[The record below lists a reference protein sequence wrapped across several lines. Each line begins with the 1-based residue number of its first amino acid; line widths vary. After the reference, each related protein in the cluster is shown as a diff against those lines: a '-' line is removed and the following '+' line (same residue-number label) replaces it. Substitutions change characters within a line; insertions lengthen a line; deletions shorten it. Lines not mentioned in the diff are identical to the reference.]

1 MRSISTTR
9 PAHGDYYVVTHDV
22 AQRLQSF
29 RSATLAVPRQNDS
42 MFEEFHRG
50 LQEKMQSALV
60 GVSVHTVHI
69 DDLAR
74 TIWEKVKHRVG
85 DRLVV
90 STCAEIIST
99 LNGGSRALNINRLFD
114 GTGELVGYGPRPG
127 CEPLTRQLDVLAA
140 QAGDRSV
147 FLMEEGAYSGGTI
160 RFVLQQMQERGVE
173 VSTLVMGFCTPATRE
188 HIEEVFTG
196 EIIVI
201 NEIGELVDWITDHD
215 LIPFTPGCGRM
226 LEEKTPEGCVCAF
239 PYILPF
245 GRMEEWTSLP
255 EDIALEISKFCL
267 EASIGFFGGFRKSDG
282 ASVTIRDLLDNHPAV
297 PIPVGMGEIPALETE
312 IVGFLLRAREKLV

>member
-1 MRSISTTR
+1 MQSLHSA
-9 PAHGDYYVVTHDV
+9 PSHGDYYVVTHDV

-29 RSATLAVPRQNDS
+29 RSATLDVPRQNDP
-42 MFEEFHRG
+42 MFDDFHAG
-50 LQEKMQSALV
+50 LQEKMQQALV

-90 STCAEIIST
+90 STCSEIISV
-99 LNGGSRALNINRLFD
+99 LNRGSRTLNINRLFD
-114 GTGELVGYGPRPG
+114 SRGELVGHGPRPG
-127 CEPLTRQLDVLAA
+127 CESLARQLDDLASA
-140 QAGDRSV
+140 AGNRSV
-147 FLMEEGAYSGGTI
+147 FLIEEGAYSGGTI
-160 RFVLQQMQERGVE
+160 RFVLRQLHERGVE
-173 VSTLVMGFCTPATRE
+173 VSTLVMGFCTPKTRDY
-188 HIEEVFTG
+188 IKEVFDG

-215 LIPFTPGCGRM
+215 LIPFTPGCGRVM
-226 LEEKTPEGCVCAF
+226 EEKTPEGCVCAF

-255 EDIALEISKFCL
+255 EDIARGISRFCL
-267 EASIGFFGGFRKSDG
+267 EASIRFFDGFSKSDG
-282 ASVTIRDLLDNHPAV
+282 SALTIRDLVDSYPAV
-297 PIPVGMGEIPALETE
+297 PIPVGNGEIPSLDAEV
-312 IVGFLLRAREKLV
+312 VGFLRAVRGRLV

>member
-1 MRSISTTR
+1 MQSLHSAR
-9 PAHGDYYVVTHDV
+9 PSHGDYYVVTHDV

-29 RSATLAVPRQNDS
+29 RSETLEVPRQNDP
-42 MFEEFHRG
+42 MFDEFHRG
-50 LQEKMQSALV
+50 LQEKVQQALA
-60 GVSVHTVHI
+60 GVAVHTVHI

-74 TIWEKVKHRVG
+74 TIWEKVKHGVG

-99 LNGGSRALNINRLFD
+99 LNGGSQVLNINRLFD
-114 GTGELVGYGPRPG
+114 SRGELIGYGPRPG
-127 CEPLTRQLDVLAA
+127 CESLTRQLDELAIK
-140 QAGDRSV
+140 AGDRSV

-160 RFVLQQMQERGVE
+160 RFVLQQLRERRVE
-173 VSTLVMGFCTPATRE
+173 VSTLVMGFCTPVTRD
-188 HIEEVFTG
+188 HIKDVFDG

-215 LIPFTPGCGRM
+215 LIPFTPGCGRV
-226 LEEKTPEGCVCAF
+226 LEGKTPEGCVCAF

-255 EDIALEISKFCL
+255 EDVAREVSRFCL
-267 EASIGFFGGFRKSDG
+267 GASIGFFGRFSKGDG
-282 ASVTIRDLLDNHPAV
+282 TPLLIRDLVASFPAV
-297 PIPVGMGEIPALETE
+297 PIPVGIGEIPSLDTD
-312 IVGFLLRAREKLV
+312 VVNFLKAVLGKLA